1 VGTQLFFRIGFIL
14 LALATTT
21 GYAGDQTEGYVSPT
35 QVSFRCVE
43 TAAGSRIEVK
53 TSTVVFLAP
62 FLKISAR
69 GWPGEADIYPSGGAF
84 VIKGKKGFRL
94 SGLSGTRISIDPI
107 TTIERDATDKSDSNV
122 SSSEISFRCVST
134 KTGPMIGIKK
144 TTCPLWHPI

>member
-1 VGTQLFFRIGFIL
+1 MGPQLVVRIGISL
-14 LALATTT
+14 LALAATA
-21 GYAGDQTEGYVSPT
+21 GYAADQADGYVSST
-35 QVSFRCVE
+35 LVSFRCVK
-43 TAAGSRIEVK
+43 TPAGSRIEVK

-134 KTGPMIGIKK
+134 KTGPMIGIKI